1 LTRAVVPVFSCAIRA
16 WRTAAALIWACP
28 AITATVAPP
37 GLADSAARTAAAGL
51 SPAGAV
57 TGARGRVTGMYGLI
71 AKVVASFGGQ
81 PGSEA
86 WHQAAA
92 EVRRRLPPEPSP
104 DR

>member
-1 LTRAVVPVFSCAIRA
+1 MRCHGSLVSVLDFAAGLGLVAEVTDETGFWEHRD
-16 WRTAAALIWACP
+16 WAAAL
-28 AITATVAPP
+28 
-37 GLADSAARTAAAGL
+37 SA
-51 SPAGAV
+51 
-57 TGARGRVTGMYGLI
+57 VTGMYGLI